1 MSYYLTERNLSV
13 QTSEP
18 KVKEFSGEE
27 FTRITFSPDLAKF
40 NMERLDD
47 DHVALLSRRYRRAI
61 GFRKMIR
68 IPLEHL
74 VGNFVI
80 L

>member
-1 MSYYLTERNLSV
+1 V

-47 DHVALLSRRYRRAI
+47 DHVALLSRRYMRAL
-61 GFRKMIR
+61 GFSKIIR

-74 VGNFVI
+74 FGNFAI
-80 L
+80 RYCGF